1 MFPTPLLRPHARVSA
16 RCRRLPL
23 LRLLWLT
30 ALRASPSDRR
40 RCVCGAAS
48 ETGCHPLSLS
58 GTPAPFSSPPVPDA
72 VSAPPLS
79 TIALPLPRT
88 SSLSPSCL
96 LSPQIRQR
104 IPSRHPTPLPLPP
117 SPLHPSPVPL
127 HAHPHTRRPMSVDS
141 SSTHR
146 RRSVAARLVRLAAAS
161 AAAAVAVGSAAAWAH
176 GGAVQHRCIHDAMQ
190 ARVLQSVAQ
199 QRSHPSKVS
208 SLGLP
213 YVALGKVNTAAAADP
228 MAGSVARATE
238 WGSLRIAVST
248 EDLSDPDYHCARVG
262 QRVSMRD
269 GRTATCTADDILTD
283 EKRDI
288 LVSHL
293 IPQALQ
299 LHTDRL
305 KVRQVQGNWKV
316 SEPDDATCGSF
327 NVPQAH
333 ISEGFSNT
341 DFVLYVASVPSEP
354 GALAWGLTCQMF
366 SDGHPAVGVINIP
379 AANIASRNNQAVTR
393 AVTHELAHALGFSIQ
408 FFRKAQKVFS
418 VRNVRGRPHTTLAL
432 SNTDL
437 LRQKAREHYKCNT
450 LHFFELEDQGG
461 EGSAGS
467 HIKMRNA
474 QDELMAPAAAGGY
487 YTALTMAIFQDLG
500 FYQADFSK
508 AEAMPWGKDAGC
520 AFFTRKCME
529 KGVTKWPAMFC
540 NDTHSPIRC
549 PSHRLGFGACVI
561 HSSGS
566 SLPGHMQYFTSG
578 ELAGISSFMD
588 YCPVVQPYSTGSCAR
603 SPSEAS
609 TSLKAFNLFSDAA
622 RCFDG
627 KFRTSGD
634 ISQSTGYT
642 GLCANVRC
650 DTTMRTYSVQVRG
663 SSRYV
668 RCKPGRKVYL
678 RTVSRAFTIGS
689 YIRCPPYAEVCQG
702 NVQAV
707 KNSGNGVAGQ
717 CGPCAGVAAML
728 ISALLAIV
736 LE

>member
-58 GTPAPFSSPPVPDA
+58 GTPAPFSCSPLSLTRSPLLLSRLLP
-72 VSAPPLS
+72 SPSLAPPLCL
-79 TIALPLPRT
+79 LPV
-88 SSLSPSCL
+88 SSLHRSANAS
-96 LSPQIRQR
+96 
-104 IPSRHPTPLPLPP
+104 HPAT
-117 SPLHPSPVPL
+117 LHPSPFPL
-127 HAHPHTRRPMSVDS
+127 PAHPHTRRPMSVDS

-238 WGSLRIAVST
+238 WGSLRITVST
-248 EDLSDPDYHCARVG
+248 EDLTDPAYHCARVG
-262 QRVSMRD
+262 QNISTHD
-269 GRTATCTADDILTD
+269 GGLATCTADDILTD

-288 LVSHL
+288 LVNYTL
-293 IPQALQ
+293 RQALQ

-305 KVRQVQGNWKV
+305 KVQQVQGKWKV
-316 SEPDDATCGSF
+316 TGMVGEICGSF
-327 NVPQAH
+327 KVPEAH
-333 ISEGFSNT
+333 ITEGLSNS
-341 DFVLYVASVPSEP
+341 DFVIYVTSVPSRP
-354 GALAWGLTCQMF
+354 GVVAWAGTCQVF

-393 AVTHELAHALGFSIQ
+393 VVTHEMAHALGFSNV
-408 FFRKAQKVFS
+408 FFEEAGILQQVS
-418 VRNVRGRPHTTLAL
+418 NVRGKPFPVPVIHSSTVVA
-432 SNTDL
+432 
-437 LRQKAREHYKCNT
+437 KAREQYGCNT
-450 LHFFELEDQGG
+450 LKHLELEDQGG

-540 NDTHSPIRC
+540 SGAEEGIRC
-549 PSHRLGFGACVI
+549 PSSRL
-561 HSSGS
+561 
-566 SLPGHMQYFTSG
+566 SLGTCDVTEKQNPPAYFQYFTDPS
-578 ELAGISSFMD
+578 LAGNTKFMD
-588 YCPVVQPYSTGSCAR
+588 HCPVVAPYSNGSCAQ
-603 SPSEAS
+603 SASEANS
-609 TSLKAFNLFSDAA
+609 FTNAFNVFSDAA

-627 KFRTSGD
+627 AFRLKSPEGKR
-634 ISQSTGYT
+634 ISLVA
-642 GLCANVRC
+642 LCANVKC
-650 DTTMRTYSVQVRG
+650 DTTRRTYSVQVRG

-668 RCKPGRKVYL
+668 DCTPGRRVEL
-678 RTVSRAFTIGS
+678 SGVSDAFEQGG
-689 YIRCPPYAEVCQG
+689 YITCPPYVEVCQG
-702 NVQAV
+702 NVQAA
-707 KNSGNGVAGQ
+707 KDSGN
-717 CGPCAGVAAML
+717 AAPGH
-728 ISALLAIV
+728 SDPRA
-736 LE
+736 